1 MRTRKL
7 LERLRQKNMYAK
19 KKKDERERERNIIS
33 LEARTFHS

>member
-7 LERLRQKNMYAK
+7 LERLRQKNIYAK
-19 KKKDERERERNIIS
+19 KKQDERERNIIS